1 MERRILGL
9 EPRLLRL
16 AVRSYVRVVVHVP
29 LPKPLTRSSVFGP
42 LVARPAVRPY
52 EEFYGIFMLGLAQD
66 HLSHD
71 VDDCH
76 ACVDINQ

>member
-1 MERRILGL
+1 MQRWILRL

-42 LVARPAVRPY
+42 LVARPAVRPHQ
-52 EEFYGIFMLGLAQD
+52 ELDGVFMLCF
-66 HLSHD
+66 S
-71 VDDCH
+71 
-76 ACVDINQ
+76 